1 MQTYKYSEIRKK
13 YIDFFKDNN
22 HKEIPNAPLV
32 PENDPSVLFVNAG
45 MFPLVPFLMGQK
57 HPKGKRLTNSQRCV
71 RTGDIEEV
79 GNNFHCTSFEMLG
92 NWSLNDYFKK
102 EAINLTVEFFVKE
115 LGLDIQNI
123 YASVFGGE
131 KDIPEDEVSISVWK
145 ELFKNYGIDAKVGKG
160 ERIQKFGKK
169 ENWWGLES
177 GGPCGPDSEIFYD
190 TGKEKC
196 SKDCHLNCDCGK
208 YVEIGNN
215 VFMEYLK
222 EGDSLK
228 PLEKHNVDFGGGL
241 ERISTLIQG
250 VDNIYEID
258 IYKPILKKVKELT
271 KELPDNTD
279 SIEDNNNIGLE
290 EKLRSERIITDHIKA
305 STLIIMDGVVPSSN
319 QQGYILRRLI
329 RRSVRHARKL
339 GVRQPFTEEI
349 AKSAIQQFSE
359 IYPDLK
365 KKEDDIVN
373 IIVKEEEKFNNT
385 LENGLEELEN
395 FLEKKGEINGEDAFK
410 LYETHGLPVEVT
422 EEILQEKNTTLKN
435 RDDFFKA
442 QKEHKEKS
450 RSASKGLFKGGLAD
464 TSEMSVKYHTATHL
478 LLAALRKVLGDHI
491 YQMGSNIT
499 PERLRLDF
507 PSDSKLTPEQIKQVE
522 DIVNDTIEKEL
533 EVSYEEK
540 NKEEALKII
549 KQESSS
555 ASFIEK
561 YGDVVKVYYVG
572 PKENPFSTEICNG
585 PHVENTGELSQLK
598 IIKQENVGAGVKR
611 IKAILQ

>member
-1 MQTYKYSEIRKK
+1 MKTYKYSELRKK

-22 HKEIPNAPLV
+22 HKEIPSAPLI

-102 EAINLTVEFFVKE
+102 EAINLTIEFFVKE

-131 KDIPEDEVSISVWK
+131 KDIPEDKESIEVWK
-145 ELFKNYGIDAKVGKG
+145 KLFKNYGIDAKVGKG

-250 VDNIYEID
+250 VDNIYDID
-258 IYKPILKKVKELT
+258 IYKPILEKVKKLT
-271 KELPDNTD
+271 EKFSDTLKDNKEVSPD
-279 SIEDNNNIGLE
+279 ERL
-290 EKLRSERIITDHIKA
+290 KSERIITDHIKA
-305 STLIIMDGVVPSSN
+305 STLIIMDSVVPSSN

-329 RRSVRHARKL
+329 RRAVRHARKL

-349 AKSAIQQFSE
+349 AKTSIQQFSE

-385 LENGLEELEN
+385 LENGLDELEN
-395 FLEKKGEINGEDAFK
+395 LLEKKGEINGEDAFK

-507 PSDSKLTPEQIKQVE
+507 PSDSKLTPKQIKEVE

-540 NKEEALKII
+540 SKEEALKII

-572 PKENPFSTEICNG
+572 PKDNPFSTEICNG
-585 PHVENTGELSQLK
+585 PHVENTGELSKLK
-598 IIKQENVGAGVKR
+598 IVKQENVGAGVKR